1 MPTKI
6 NGEDNMKKIPF
17 LFLFFLLTIAYAD
30 SPPQVPGGDD
40 TCTFYGEAYID
51 NSPAVNGTKIEAY
64 IESTKFA
71 EGIMDRSLLYTIEIP
86 ADDPATTEKEGGI
99 NGEIVKF
106 FIEGNFAGFGEFEK
120 DKTKLLNLN
129 SSSQIT
135 IVQPQEGN
143 LNTLPIL
150 LEWYGGNPPY
160 SIIVSKYQ
168 DYRDPAIQEWN
179 LAYNYYNIHQLE
191 KGTYYWKVIGARDDF
206 DESYFTYLSNN
217 NPDAS
222 ITIHISGDELVI
234 SVSTTP
240 RYVRAYIYTDTKKEI
255 ELTKIGNRKYTG
267 SFKADGGIIEA
278 IYEDIYGSYCRD
290 FEIISGSIFEG
301 TRYQELEKRAKKN
314 GFDDIYSYVEYLEE
328 EIKKNSVELFEYEKA
343 KEKFKEGETL
353 LSFIER
359 LEKEAS
365 DKDTQIKTL
374 NEQIDSL
381 NNDKEDLQ
389 NEIDKLKEDKQDIT
403 GLEEELN
410 QKEDEIEG
418 LNEDKSSL
426 KQQVSA
432 LKKALNIKNLIT
444 IGAIIFGIVCLV
456 TAILILVKKK
466 GVKKPRIKEKPKAM
480 SKKKIMDSLLKH
492 DHVQVTKEEIENM
505 RKKEGKIEKTEGENM
520 KAKKTSLDISLEID
534 PQIVRPGQKTN
545 LKIYVTNLSL
555 EETAFDLVIDHK
567 ELEFEGSHAYTDEVE
582 MRSAETVDFE
592 IEVSTNKVRP
602 GKKLIYVSAISEE
615 QCLETRA
622 IELYVRNIPEAR

>member
-1 MPTKI
+1 MQTEI
-6 NGEDNMKKIPF
+6 GSEGNNMKKLSF
-17 LFLFFLLTIAYAD
+17 LFLFILLTVAYAD
-30 SPPQVPGGDD
+30 SPPQMPGDD
-40 TCTFYGEAYID
+40 SCTFYGEAYID

-71 EGIMDRSLLYTIEIP
+71 EVIMDRSLLYTIEIP
-86 ADDPATTEKEGGI
+86 ADDPATVEKEGGI

-106 FIEGNFAGFGEFEK
+106 FIEDNFAGFGEFEK

-129 SSSQIT
+129 SSSQLT
-135 IVQPQEGN
+135 IVQPQEGKN

-191 KGTYYWKVIGARDDF
+191 KGTYYWKVIDARNDF
-206 DESYFTYLSNN
+206 DESYFTYLSS

-222 ITIHISGDELVI
+222 ITIHISGDELIVI
-234 SVSTTP
+234 VSTTP
-240 RYVRAYIYTDTKKEI
+240 RYVRAYLYTDTKKEI
-255 ELTKIGNRKYTG
+255 ELTKTGNKEYTG
-267 SFKADGGIIEA
+267 SFKADGGVIEA
-278 IYEDIYGSYCRD
+278 IYEDIYGNYCRD
-290 FEIISGSIFEG
+290 FEIIGGIFEG
-301 TRYQELEKRAKKN
+301 TKYQELKKKAKEN

-328 EIKKNSVELFEYEKA
+328 EVKKNSVELFEYEKA

-374 NEQIDSL
+374 NEQIDDL
-381 NNDKEDLQ
+381 NDDKEDLQ
-389 NEIDKLKEDKQDIT
+389 SEIDKLKENKQDT
-403 GLEEELN
+403 TELEEKLN
-410 QKEDEIEG
+410 QKEKEIEK

-432 LKKALNIKNLIT
+432 LKKALNMKNLIT
-444 IGAIIFGIVCLV
+444 IGAMIFGIVSLL

-466 GVKKPRIKEKPKAM
+466 GAKKLRVKEKPKVM
-480 SKKKIMDSLLKH
+480 SKKKIIKSLLKH
-492 DHVQVTKEEIENM
+492 DHVQVTKEETKSIE
-505 RKKEGKIEKTEGENM
+505 KKEGKIKKTEGENM

-545 LKIYVTNLSL
+545 LKIYVTNFSL
-555 EETAFDLVIDHK
+555 KETAFDLVVDHK
-567 ELEFEGSHAYTDEVE
+567 ELEFEGSHVYTNEVE
-582 MRSAETVDFE
+582 MRSAETVNFE
-592 IEVSTNKVRP
+592 IEVSTDKVRP

-615 QCLETRA
+615 QCLATAA
-622 IELYVRNIPEAR
+622 IELYVRTIPEAR